1 VREFKDRVAVVTGA
15 ASGLGQAMA
24 ERFAA
29 EGMKV
34 VLADVEE
41 QALARAAAAIEDKG
55 GTVLPVLTDVSS
67 YEAVEALANKAFATF
82 GNVHVLCNN
91 AGVSSQEG
99 RIWEA
104 GIKDWQWIVGVN
116 LFGVAY
122 GIHAFVPRMLAA
134 GEEGH
139 VVNTASTAGLTS
151 EPGGPGIN
159 IYGTTK
165 HAVIRMSEGLH
176 YDLRAVDSRIH
187 VSVLC
192 PHIVATRIL
201 EAERNRPSHL
211 ANDLDPAV
219 ASQQAAARA
228 EMLQRFQ
235 QIGMPA
241 SQVADMVFEAIQN
254 ERFYIL
260 THPKIK
266 ANVRKRMEDILEER
280 VPEPMALS
288 V

>member
-1 VREFKDRVAVVTGA
+1 MREFKDRVAVVTGA

-41 QALARAAAAIEDKG
+41 QALKRAAAAIEGKG
-55 GTVLPVLTDVSS
+55 GTALPVLTDVSS
-67 YEAVEALANKAFATF
+67 AEAVEALADKAFAEF
-82 GNVHVLCNN
+82 GAVHVLCNN

-104 GIKDWQWIVGVN
+104 SLKDWQWIVAVN

-122 GIHAFVPRMLAA
+122 GIHAFVPRMLAS

-159 IYGTTK
+159 VYGTTK
-165 HAVIRMSEGLH
+165 HAVVRMSEGLH

-201 EAERNRPSHL
+201 EAERNRPEHL
-211 ANDLDPAV
+211 TNDLNPSAI
-219 ASQQAAARA
+219 AQQAAARG
-228 EMLQRFQ
+228 EMLKRFA

-241 SQVADMVFEAIQN
+241 SQVADEIVGAIQN

-266 ANVRKRMEDILEER
+266 TNVRKRMEDILEER
-280 VPEPMALS
+280 VPEPLALS